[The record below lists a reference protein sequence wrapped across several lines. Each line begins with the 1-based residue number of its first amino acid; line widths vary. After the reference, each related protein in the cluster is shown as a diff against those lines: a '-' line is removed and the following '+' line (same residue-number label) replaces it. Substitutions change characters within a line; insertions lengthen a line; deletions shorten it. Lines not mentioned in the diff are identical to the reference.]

1 MKEMKLTTQLNIIFT
16 VVTLLTSFIFLVAL
30 NRVFDAFRVEQN
42 ETQFEF
48 YYENLFRNYDSPPD
62 SPYNGYVIAK
72 NGEVILTANLEILD
86 EQYTASDLIDMFSHT
101 MLVYTRREVIEH
113 ETFYFRV
120 NRKDDG
126 TMIVAFT
133 GEDYL
138 AVVGR
143 SFNLIVR
150 ISFIALVLLGNL
162 IILMWSRIT
171 VERVKRLKG
180 EIERMTLNNY
190 KVPIE
195 VDGNDEITDLS
206 MTIEKMRREIQ
217 SSEKTKQE
225 MLQNISHDFKTP
237 IAVIQSYAEAI
248 YDGVSDPN
256 EAVVIVKQAELLN
269 GKVKQLL
276 ELNKL
281 EYLKDQ
287 NEFEDVSI
295 KEIIQNIVDN
305 HKYRTELFW
314 DISLDDSTYYGVKEN
329 FYSAFNNIVDNAIR
343 YAKTKIEIKLKNKKL
358 TFYNDGESI
367 SEKFID
373 ELFRPY
379 EKGKKGEFG
388 LGMSIAQK
396 TCSHFNLIL
405 KVDNIN
411 DGVMFTIEPM

>member
-1 MKEMKLTTQLNIIFT
+1 MKEIKLATQLNLIFSL
-16 VVTLLTSFIFLVAL
+16 VTLLTSLIFIVAL
-30 NRVFDAFRVEQN
+30 NRVFSEFRVSQN
-42 ETQFEF
+42 ELQLSQYLNEVRS
-48 YYENLFRNYDSPPD
+48 NMSNPPE
-62 SPYNGYVIAK
+62 SEYNGYIIAQGS
-72 NGEVILTANLEILD
+72 NVVSSDNIEVLD
-86 EQYTASDLIDMFSHT
+86 NHYTEVEVAQM
-101 MLVYTRREVIEH
+101 MLVWPGQERVLQIDGDNY
-113 ETFYFRV
+113 YFRID
-120 NRKDDG
+120 RRPGG
-126 TMIVAFT
+126 TNIIVFT
-133 GEDYL
+133 SEDYL
-138 AVVGR
+138 SVFGNAF
-143 SFNLIVR
+143 STLMR
-150 ISFIALVLLGNL
+150 ISFIALVLLGNV

-171 VERVKRLKG
+171 VERIKRLQG
-180 EIERMTLNNY
+180 EVQVLRRNNY
-190 KVPIE
+190 QEPIE
-195 VDGNDEITDLS
+195 IDGNDEITELAK
-206 MTIEKMRREIQ
+206 TIEKMRQEIQ
-217 SSEKTKQE
+217 YAEKSKQE

>member
-16 VVTLLTSFIFLVAL
+16 VVTLMTSFIFLIAL

-42 ETQFEF
+42 EQQFEV
-48 YYENLFRNYDSPPD
+48 YYENLFRNYEMPPD
-62 SPYNGYVIAK
+62 SLYNGFVIAQ
-72 NGEVILTANLEILD
+72 NGNVVSSDNLEILD
-86 EQYTASDLIDMFSHT
+86 GKYTAEDLIDMFSHT
-101 MLVYTRREVIEH
+101 SLVYTRREVIEH

-120 NRKDDG
+120 NRKVDG

-138 AVVGR
+138 SVVGK
-143 SFNLIVR
+143 SFNFIVR

-162 IILMWSRIT
+162 IILIWSRIT

-180 EIERMTLNNY
+180 EIERMTLNSY

-248 YDGVSDPN
+248 YDGVSDKD
-256 EAVVIVKQAELLN
+256 EASVIIKQAELLN
-269 GKVKQLL
+269 VKVKQLL

-305 HKYRTELFW
+305 HKYRTELNW
-314 DISLDDSTYYGVKEN
+314 EVTLDDSIYYGVKEN
-329 FYSAFNNIVDNAIR
+329 FYTAFNNIVDNAIR
-343 YAKTKIEIKLKNKKL
+343 YAKSKIEIKLKNKKL
-358 TFYNDGESI
+358 TFYNDGEAI
-367 SEKFID
+367 SQKFID
-373 ELFRPY
+373 ELFKPY

-405 KVDNIN
+405 KVENIN